1 MAEHPASMPEPT
13 GLIGG
18 GQAGDLIRGKDWS
31 TTPLGAI
38 VSWPAELKAN
48 VQTLLSS
55 PVPMA
60 VLWGSEG
67 ILIYNDGYA
76 EVCGPR
82 HPEALGGSVLEV
94 WPEARDFNANVVSA
108 GLRGESLSF
117 HAQELEL
124 WRFGQAE
131 RVWMDLEYLP
141 IRDHQG
147 RPIGS
152 LAIVMDITKRVL
164 AERRLERSRE
174 QYRFLD
180 ELGQAV
186 ANLHDADD
194 VLRVTTCMVG
204 AHLHLS
210 NCAYADMDEDGDGF
224 TIRGDWYAAG
234 SPSIVG
240 HYSLADFGRLAVER
254 LGAGEP
260 LIINDNLAELAPEE
274 ARTFRDIGIA
284 ATICMPLIKNGRLRA
299 LMAIHHREPHVW
311 TEDELSLIRQVTER
325 SWAHVERVG
334 AEANLRANEEQLR
347 LAIDAAE
354 IGLWDV
360 DEITGTRFWQP
371 RVKAMFGISPD
382 RPITPQDFAAG
393 LHPEDRDRVA
403 DALAAAAD
411 PDRRALY
418 DVEFR
423 AIGKEDGVVRWVAA
437 KGRGMFRNGR
447 CRRVIGTAI
456 DITERKQ
463 TEQALRD
470 LNATLERRVAEGLAE
485 RKLLAD
491 VVENTTA
498 IIFVADCDYRWLA
511 INKAAADAFEAIYG
525 VRPAVGD
532 SMLELLDHVP
542 EERDHL
548 RETWGRAF
556 AGEEFSLVETLG
568 DPARQRRCFQ
578 LNFNVLRDPS
588 GRQIGA
594 CQISHDV
601 TERTAEQRRL
611 AEAEEQL
618 RQAQKVEAL
627 GQLTG
632 GVAHDFNNLL
642 TPIIGSLDLLVRRG
656 IGNDRERQLIGG
668 ALQSAER
675 ARTLVQRLLAFAR
688 RQPLQ
693 PTAIDVRALVTGMGE
708 LVASTTGPQVQVVIE
723 AADDLPPARADH
735 NQVEMALLNLAVNAR
750 DAMSEGGTLRISA
763 APRVVEETEEGGE
776 LKPGRYVMVSVADT
790 GVGMDAETA
799 ARAIEPFFST
809 KGIGKG
815 TGLGLSM
822 VHGLA
827 RQLGGGIRIFS
838 RPGFGTNVEL
848 WLPAASEA
856 ASPHPPGGEEP
867 APRSGRRGKA
877 LLVDDEDAVRTA
889 TAHMLEEA
897 GFTVI
902 EAASGQAALVALG
915 EQPDMAVLVTD
926 HLMPGMDGTQLAR
939 RAKLI
944 RSDLPCLIISG
955 YADVEGIAPDLPRLA
970 KPFRARELIDAL
982 NMILPADPDSGSA
995 HSEPSAAPRADN
1007 APAAGGSR
1015 AAADTRLP

>member
-1 MAEHPASMPEPT
+1 
-13 GLIGG
+13 GG
-18 GQAGDLIRGKDWS
+18 D
-31 TTPLGAI
+31 
-38 VSWPAELKAN
+38 
-48 VQTLLSS
+48 
-55 PVPMA
+55 
-60 VLWGSEG
+60 G
-67 ILIYNDGYA
+67 ILLYNDGYA

-82 HPEALGGSVLEV
+82 HPEALGASALEV
-94 WPEARDFNANVVSA
+94 WPEARAFNERVIEA
-108 GLRGESLSF
+108 GLAGESLSF

-124 WRFGQAE
+124 WRFGRPEQ
-131 RVWMDLEYLP
+131 VWMDLEYLP
-141 IRDHQG
+141 IRDTGG

-152 LAIVMDITKRVL
+152 LAIVMDITLRIE

-174 QYRFLD
+174 MYRFLD

-186 ANLHDADD
+186 ANLHDADE

-204 AHLHLS
+204 AHLGLS
-210 NCAYADMDEDGDGF
+210 NCAYADMDPDEDGF
-224 TIRGDWYAAG
+224 TIRGDWHAPG
-234 SPSIVG
+234 SPSIIG
-240 HYSLADFGRLAVER
+240 HYSLADFGRLAVQK

-260 LIINDNLAELAPEE
+260 LIITDNLSELAPEE
-274 ARTFRDIGIA
+274 AQTFQDIGIA

-299 LMAIHHREPHVW
+299 LMAIHHKVPHVW
-311 TEDELSLIRQVTER
+311 SDDELLLIRQVTER
-325 SWAHVERVG
+325 CWAHIERVG
-334 AEANLRANEEQLR
+334 AEANLRASEEQLR

-360 DEITGTRFWQP
+360 DEATGTRFWQP

-382 RPITPQDFAAG
+382 QPITPEDFAAG
-393 LHPEDRDRVA
+393 VHPDDRDRIA
-403 DALAAAAD
+403 AALAAAAD

-418 DVEFR
+418 DVEYR
-423 AIGKEDGVVRWVAA
+423 AVGKEDGVVRWIAA
-437 KGRGMFRNGR
+437 KGRGVFTDGR
-447 CRRVIGTAI
+447 CVRVIGTAI

-470 LNATLERRVAEGLAE
+470 LNETLERRVAEALAE
-485 RKLLAD
+485 RQLLAD
-491 VVENTTA
+491 VVQNTTA
-498 IIFVADCDYRWLA
+498 IIFVVDTEYRWLA
-511 INKAAADAFEAIYG
+511 VNKAGAAAFESVYG
-525 VRPAVGD
+525 VTPAVGE
-532 SMLELLDHVP
+532 SMLDALAHLP
-542 EERDHL
+542 EEREHV
-548 RETWGRAF
+548 RRSWARALG
-556 AGEEFSLVETLG
+556 GEEFTETETFG
-568 DPARQRRCFQ
+568 DPARARRCFQ
-578 LNFNVLRDPS
+578 LNYNVIRDS
-588 GRQIGA
+588 DGRQIGA
-594 CQISHDV
+594 CQIAHDV
-601 TERTAEQRRL
+601 TERIEEQHRL

-642 TPIIGSLDLLVRRG
+642 TPIIGSLDLLVRRA
-656 IGNDRERQLIGG
+656 IGNDRERQLIAG
-668 ALQSAER
+668 ALHSAER

-693 PTAIDVRALVTGMGE
+693 PTAIDVHALVTGMGD
-708 LVASTTGPQVQVVIE
+708 LVASTIGPQVKVVIE
-723 AADDLPPARADH
+723 APADLPAARADH

-750 DAMSEGGTLRISA
+750 DAMPDGGTLRITA
-763 APRVVEETEEGGE
+763 AARTVGEGEDAGE

-790 GVGMDAETA
+790 GVGMDPDTA

-838 RPGFGTNVEL
+838 QPDLGTNVEL
-848 WLPAASEA
+848 WLPMAEEA
-856 ASPHPPGGEEP
+856 ANPHPSGGEDA

-902 EAASGQAALVALG
+902 EAASGAAALQTLG
-915 EQPDMAVLVTD
+915 AQPDMAVLVTD

-939 RAKLI
+939 RAREI
-944 RSDLPCLIISG
+944 RPGLPCLIVSG
-955 YADVEGIAPDLPRLA
+955 YADVEGIAPDLP
-970 KPFRARELIDAL
+970 
-982 NMILPADPDSGSA
+982 
-995 HSEPSAAPRADN
+995 
-1007 APAAGGSR
+1007 
-1015 AAADTRLP
+1015 